1 MNKILAT
8 TDLSTNSKAG
18 LRFAMQLADQLKCEL
33 IFYYAIEV
41 LKPISWS
48 SQKYDSYLNL
58 EKESYKPLL
67 EKFIIE
73 LYAKSGLKPVKYT
86 CIVETGEF
94 FDKMVV
100 NLGIKT
106 KADFICL
113 STRGAGLIKEIFGSN
128 TSDLIEISPI
138 PIFVIPSN
146 YRAKPITKIT
156 YASDLEQL
164 NVELKL
170 VEKLNNQLKTSLD
183 VVHFQNISEFETNKL
198 KFEQL
203 AAKHEQENITFYF
216 KIYELDFSMSDQL
229 QSFSKKTKSS
239 LLVLFT
245 KAHKNWIQK
254 FFNASNASQLTYD
267 GKIPLLVFHKP

>member
-18 LRFAMQLADQLKCEL
+18 LRFAMQLADLLKYEL

-58 EKESYKPLL
+58 EKESYTPLL
-67 EKFIIE
+67 EKFIID

-86 CIVETGEF
+86 CIVETGESL
-94 FDKMVV
+94 DKMVI
-100 NLGIKT
+100 NLGVKA
-106 KADFICL
+106 KADYICM

-128 TSDLIEISPI
+128 TSNLIEISNI

-146 YRAKPITKIT
+146 YRIRPITKIT
-156 YASDLEQL
+156 YASDLEQF

-170 VEKLNNQLKTSLD
+170 VEKLNKSLKTSLD
-183 VVHFQNISEFETNKL
+183 VVHFQNIIDFETNKT

-203 AAKHEQENITFYF
+203 AAKHKKDNIDFYF
-216 KIYELDFSMSDQL
+216 KIFELDYSMSDQL
-229 QSFSKKTKSS
+229 QSFTKKNKSS

-245 KAHKNWIQK
+245 KGHKNWIQK
-254 FFNASNASQLTYD
+254 LFNASNTSQLTYD
-267 GKIPLLVFHKP
+267 GKLPLLVFHKP